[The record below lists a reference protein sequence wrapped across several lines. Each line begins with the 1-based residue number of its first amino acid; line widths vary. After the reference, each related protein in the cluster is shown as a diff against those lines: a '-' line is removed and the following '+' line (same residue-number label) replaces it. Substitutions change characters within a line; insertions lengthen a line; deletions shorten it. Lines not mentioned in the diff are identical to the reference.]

1 MTAERQ
7 PRVRTWRRSLRAL
20 APSGRARAASVGAE
34 ASDGA
39 EMDAPVRVLSS
50 PGPAATGWRLDAG
63 PLTPPRPLR
72 PRQGRVGDCWVIAPM
87 LAIHET
93 DPRRLPSLLSA
104 EDDGTVTVRLPAVD
118 APIRVDRQM
127 PVAASGTF
135 VAARRDGA
143 NPGWVGV
150 LEKAVAAHV
159 AGGYTALQRG
169 VARFGLEL
177 LLGLRVRTL
186 LRLPSAAQILAWR
199 QEGRAITASTHPLS
213 SLLPTT
219 HGPLPRSHVYA
230 VVGADAVSGH
240 VRLRDPTRP
249 ERVLVVDARTFGR
262 GFLSVD
268 VTPPLR

>member
-1 MTAERQ
+1 MTTARR
-7 PRVRTWRRSLRAL
+7 PRVRTWRRSLR
-20 APSGRARAASVGAE
+20 
-34 ASDGA
+34 
-39 EMDAPVRVLSS
+39 VLSS
-50 PGPAATGWRLDAG
+50 PGPAAAGWRLDTG
-63 PLTPPRPLR
+63 PLAPPRPLR
-72 PRQGRVGDCWVIAPM
+72 PRQGQVGDCWLVAPM

-93 DPRRLPSLLSA
+93 APRHLPGLVTA

-118 APIRVDRQM
+118 EPIRVDRQM
-127 PVAASGTF
+127 PVSGSGSS
-135 VAARRDGA
+135 VGARRDGA

-150 LEKAVAAHV
+150 LEKAIAAHV
-159 AGGYTALQRG
+159 AGGYGFLQRG

-186 LRLPSAAQILAWR
+186 LRLPSAAQIVTWR
-199 QEGRAITASTHPLS
+199 REGRAITASTHPLS
-213 SLLPTT
+213 SRLPTA

-240 VRLRDPTRP
+240 VQLRDPTRP
-249 ERVLVVDARTFGR
+249 GRVLVVDARTFHR